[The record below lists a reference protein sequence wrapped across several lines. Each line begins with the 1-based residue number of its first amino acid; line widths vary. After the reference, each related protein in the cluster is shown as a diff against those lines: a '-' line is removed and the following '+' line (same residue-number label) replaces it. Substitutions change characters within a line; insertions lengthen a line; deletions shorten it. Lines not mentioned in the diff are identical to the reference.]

1 MVAPGD
7 VYEATIEKSADG
19 KLGLTIRRTQLDGG
33 QCLVVSNVADD
44 GPAAAAGVHKGS
56 LVLEVNGEAVVF
68 AGSDPFSVLGVA
80 PDEDAAGVR
89 KAWREKVLLLHPD
102 KGGDAA
108 SWHTI
113 KAAYEVLRDER
124 SRKRAS
130 TCRVGAVANWDLA
143 VRLIAATTSVR
154 VKLLLPPL
162 CAPTPASVDVDSD
175 LTASPTKPRK
185 GTLDE
190 GLSDA
195 ASSSEPSRRGD
206 EGLDDA
212 EESSEPSPPAT
223 PPPTRRLASPKRTPP
238 SGEFGFDDAPPIDRR
253 DGDVSWHRVFD
264 ASPEPDDGGAGAPF
278 ACLSTALAACYGG
291 EVVEGEDRPVEYVDE
306 RPLAPPAAPDAW
318 GAAILADRGEGPRPK
333 TIHVDVSRSAS
344 PDASPSASPPSIP
357 RFTSPGPLRCLLAN
371 AAQLEASLATQAEA
385 TAQAA
390 RSAEHAA
397 ASADATAA
405 AERRAC
411 DEARARL
418 GDVRRLAAD
427 ARRRGAG
434 APWSA
439 TDDAVLELSAR
450 VRRASASA

>member
-1 MVAPGD
+1 MMSPRLSSSGD
-7 VYEATIEKSADG
+7 SPPASEEGAAVDG
-19 KLGLTIRRTQLDGG
+19 AALMAMLWVDGG

-89 KAWREKVLLLHPD
+89 RAWREKVLLLHPD

-130 TCRVGAVANWDLA
+130 TCRRAVAA
-143 VRLIAATTSVR
+143 
-154 VKLLLPPL
+154 
-162 CAPTPASVDVDSD
+162 
-175 LTASPTKPRK
+175 
-185 GTLDE
+185 G
-190 GLSDA
+190 DA
-195 ASSSEPSRRGD
+195 AA
-206 EGLDDA
+206 DA
-212 EESSEPSPPAT
+212 APRVAEAD
-223 PPPTRRLASPKRTPP
+223 AAV
-238 SGEFGFDDAPPIDRR
+238 GEFGFDDAPPIDRR

-264 ASPEPDDGGAGAPF
+264 ASPEHDDGVSGAPF

-318 GAAILADRGEGPRPK
+318 RAAILADRGEGPKPK
-333 TIHVDVSRSAS
+333 TIHVDVARSAS
-344 PDASPSASPPSIP
+344 PDASPSASPSPIP
-357 RFTSPGPLRCLLAN
+357 PRA
-371 AAQLEASLATQAEA
+371 LATQAEA

-397 ASADATAA
+397 ASADANAA
-405 AERRAC
+405 AARRAC
-411 DEARARL
+411 DERARA
-418 GDVRRLAAD
+418 GDVRRLA

>member
-19 KLGLTIRRTQLDGG
+19 KLGLTIRRAQVDGG

-89 KAWREKVLLLHPD
+89 RAWREKVLLLHPD

-143 VRLIAATTSVR
+143 VRLIAATSSVR

-195 ASSSEPSRRGD
+195 AST
-206 EGLDDA
+206 DA
-212 EESSEPSPPAT
+212 AV
-223 PPPTRRLASPKRTPP
+223 
-238 SGEFGFDDAPPIDRR
+238 GEFGFDDAPPIDRR
-253 DGDVSWHRVFD
+253 DGGVSWHSVFD
-264 ASPEPDDGGAGAPF
+264 ASPEHDDGVSGAPF

-318 GAAILADRGEGPRPK
+318 RAAILADRGEGPKPK
-333 TIHVDVSRSAS
+333 TIHVDVARSAS
-344 PDASPSASPPSIP
+344 PDASPAASPPSIP

-397 ASADATAA
+397 ASADANAA
-405 AERRAC
+405 AARRAC
-411 DEARARL
+411 DEARA
-418 GDVRRLAAD
+418 
-427 ARRRGAG
+427 
-434 APWSA
+434 SA
-439 TDDAVLELSAR
+439 TMSRDV
-450 VRRASASA
+450 

>member
-19 KLGLTIRRTQLDGG
+19 KLGLTIRRAQVDGG

-89 KAWREKVLLLHPD
+89 RAWREKVLLLHPD

-113 KAAYEVLRDER
+113 KAAYE
-124 SRKRAS
+124 
-130 TCRVGAVANWDLA
+130 
-143 VRLIAATTSVR
+143 
-154 VKLLLPPL
+154 
-162 CAPTPASVDVDSD
+162 
-175 LTASPTKPRK
+175 
-185 GTLDE
+185 
-190 GLSDA
+190 
-195 ASSSEPSRRGD
+195 
-206 EGLDDA
+206 
-212 EESSEPSPPAT
+212 
-223 PPPTRRLASPKRTPP
+223 RTPP

-264 ASPEPDDGGAGAPF
+264 ASPEHDDGVSGAPF

-318 GAAILADRGEGPRPK
+318 RAAILADRGEGPKPK
-333 TIHVDVSRSAS
+333 TIHVDVARSAS
-344 PDASPSASPPSIP
+344 PDASPAASPPSIP
-357 RFTSPGPLRCLLAN
+357 RFTSPGPLR
-371 AAQLEASLATQAEA
+371 
-385 TAQAA
+385 
-390 RSAEHAA
+390 
-397 ASADATAA
+397 
-405 AERRAC
+405 
-411 DEARARL
+411 
-418 GDVRRLAAD
+418 
-427 ARRRGAG
+427 

-439 TDDAVLELSAR
+439 TDDAVLEPSAR